1 MIEIVVNGE
10 KERLKEETTIK
21 EIVASLGYQEKS
33 FAVAVNG
40 TFVPLKEYEQKMIK
54 NGDVIDILAPMVGG

>member
-10 KERLKEETTIK
+10 KQSIK
-21 EIVASLGYQEKS
+21 EACNIKEMVETLGFEEKS

-40 TFVPLKEYEQKMIK
+40 TFVPLKEYEKRKIK
-54 NGDVIDILAPMVGG
+54 ANDTIDILAPMVGG